1 MSPKE
6 RESAHQRV
14 VSACESARYLVSK
27 VMQDEPLNAEARR
40 QEKQAARQQDV
51 DNLASGR
58 TNQEELREKN
68 GLLFGVIARLLWDKA
83 RKW

>member
-27 VMQDEPLNAEARR
+27 VMQDEPLNAEARML
-40 QEKQAARQQDV
+40 EKQASRDQDTA
-51 DNLASGR
+51 DLASGKIK
-58 TNQEELREKN
+58 QEELHKKN
-68 GLLFGVIARLLWDKA
+68 GIIYRITAKILWDKS
-83 RKW
+83 RK